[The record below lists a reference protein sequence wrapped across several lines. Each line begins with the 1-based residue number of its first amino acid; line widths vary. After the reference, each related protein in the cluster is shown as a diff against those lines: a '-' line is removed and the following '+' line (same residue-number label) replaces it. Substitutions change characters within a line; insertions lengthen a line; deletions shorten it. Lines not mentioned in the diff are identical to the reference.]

1 MSRIAIASLSEI
13 LILDIWLSYF
23 AYEPISRLRL
33 VLIVGLWGPHELCW
47 FMFLMSLTTR
57 VTQKAFLPAAKRC
70 QLE

>member
-33 VLIVGLWGPHELCW
+33 ALIVGKWGPHELCW
-47 FMFLMSLTTR
+47 FMFLMSLNDSSDTKS
-57 VTQKAFLPAAKRC
+57 VLPAAKRC